1 MALTLGFTSMDQ
13 ATETALRAAF
23 SDANTRLN
31 GLFTLA
37 STDAADYVVID
48 MDSMYGPMGWLRLH
62 AAGKQ
67 VIGLTSA
74 ARTQADFRIG
84 RPFDTDSMMELLRQ
98 LAASAGV
105 DVDVQEPAGTSSAP
119 GPVPVVEAAAVE
131 VDPAPSAAVPEAA
144 PAPEAQASEPGAGAT
159 AAADLEIPEAADAPM
174 PEEEALEPEPAQ
186 EAAQALDDQGP
197 AGSEPESTDETD
209 EPAAGAADE
218 PPPPPRD
225 PMFVDWMAPGALQG
239 RLRYC
244 RGDGPALWIDADARQ
259 YHGPPHLKP
268 LVECLQGTVTEAD
281 FETVDGDAWEAGSS
295 AAGEAQPLSRLQWLG
310 GLLAGNGELLPG
322 NDPEGR
328 YRLTRWPQTEREFPR
343 HFRIATAMMKGPAT
357 LAEIAEASNSPLAE
371 VADFTNANLA
381 TGFAE
386 FVPEPEPEPEAPAR
400 STGFFRR
407 LRGRT

>member
-23 SDANTRLN
+23 KDANSRLN
-31 GLFTLA
+31 GHFTLA

-84 RPFDTDSMMELLRQ
+84 RPFDTEAMVEMLRQ
-98 LAASAGV
+98 VAASAGV
-105 DVDVQEPAGTSSAP
+105 DLGAEPTTAAPDADTARSAKHAEKADAP
-119 GPVPVVEAAAVE
+119 AAAAEAASADAPAVTEPEQAPQPVSEPAAVE
-131 VDPAPSAAVPEAA
+131 AGSSTPDAVA
-144 PAPEAQASEPGAGAT
+144 PAAEQPSTEQEDAAFVAETAS
-159 AAADLEIPEAADAPM
+159 DAMSESRP
-174 PEEEALEPEPAQ
+174 EPE
-186 EAAQALDDQGP
+186 
-197 AGSEPESTDETD
+197 
-209 EPAAGAADE
+209 DE
-218 PPPPPRD
+218 PPAPPRD
-225 PMFVDWMAPGALQG
+225 PVLADWLQPGELSG
-239 RLRYC
+239 RLHFRHP
-244 RGDGPALWIDADARQ
+244 DGPELWIDADARV
-259 YHGPPHLKP
+259 YHGPQQLKP
-268 LVECLQGTVTEAD
+268 LAPLFEGTVTEAD
-281 FETVDGDAWEAGSS
+281 FEPVDDEAWAAGSA

-310 GLLAGNGELLPG
+310 GLLAGKGELLPG
-322 NDPEGR
+322 NDPDGR

-357 LAEIAEASNSPLAE
+357 LAEIAEASNSPLAD

-386 FVPEPEPEPEAPAR
+386 FVPAPQPEPEAPPKAA
-400 STGFFRR
+400 GFFSR

>member
-23 SDANTRLN
+23 QDANSRLN

-37 STDAADYVVID
+37 SSDAADYVVID

-84 RPFDTDSMMELLRQ
+84 RPFDTDAMVEVLRQ
-98 LAASAGV
+98 LAAREGV
-105 DVDVQEPAGTSSAP
+105 DPDAGTAAARVAE
-119 GPVPVVEAAAVE
+119 GPVADADPQGAVT
-131 VDPAPSAAVPEAA
+131 APE
-144 PAPEAQASEPGAGAT
+144 PEAQAGTEPAGGEPGA
-159 AAADLEIPEAADAPM
+159 AAAKPAVVPLALKDPQPEPEHPDPAASAGIPADASA
-174 PEEEALEPEPAQ
+174 EISSDAGQQEADPGTEDTGVPAAQADPEPEP
-186 EAAQALDDQGP
+186 P
-197 AGSEPESTDETD
+197 A
-209 EPAAGAADE
+209 
-218 PPPPPRD
+218 PPRE
-225 PMFVDWMAPGALQG
+225 PVFADWLKPGALSG
-239 RLRYC
+239 RFRFR
-244 RGDGPALWIDADARQ
+244 RGMAPELWIDADARQ
-259 YHGPPHLKP
+259 YHGPAQLKP
-268 LVECLQGTVTEAD
+268 LAPHFEGTVAETD
-281 FETVDGDAWEAGSS
+281 FEPVEDEAWAAGSA

-310 GLLAGNGELLPG
+310 GLLAGKGELLPG
-322 NDPEGR
+322 HDPQGR

-357 LAEIAEASNSPLAE
+357 LEEVAEASKSPLAD
-371 VADFTNANLA
+371 VADFTNANLV

-400 STGFFRR
+400 PGGFFSR
-407 LRGRT
+407 LRGRS

>member
-23 SDANTRLN
+23 SDANAKLQ
-31 GLFTLA
+31 GLFSLA
-37 STDAADYVVID
+37 SSDAADYVIID

-84 RPFDTDSMMELLRQ
+84 RPFDTGSMMEVLQ
-98 LAASAGV
+98 QVAASEGV
-105 DVDVQEPAGTSSAP
+105 EARAATTATVPLVPAATADAVDAPPAAPSGLAPAPEPVTEEPAGKAPEAPEASNPQSGEAP
-119 GPVPVVEAAAVE
+119 G
-131 VDPAPSAAVPEAA
+131 SAADAAA
-144 PAPEAQASEPGAGAT
+144 PAPAAT
-159 AAADLEIPEAADAPM
+159 GEAADGGDDPAAHGPG
-174 PEEEALEPEPAQ
+174 PDPEPET
-186 EAAQALDDQGP
+186 AL
-197 AGSEPESTDETD
+197 
-209 EPAAGAADE
+209 
-218 PPPPPRD
+218 PPRD
-225 PMFVDWMAPGALQG
+225 PMFVDWMMPGALRG
-239 RLRYC
+239 RLRYR
-244 RGDGPALWIDADARQ
+244 RGNGPALWIDADARQ
-259 YHGPPHLKP
+259 YHGPQQLKP
-268 LVECLQGTVTEAD
+268 LVEGLRGTVTEAD
-281 FETVDGDAWEAGSS
+281 FEPVDDATWAEGSA

-328 YRLTRWPQTEREFPR
+328 YRLTRWPQTEREYPR

-357 LAEIAEASNSPLAE
+357 LAEIAEASGSPLAE
-371 VADFTNANLA
+371 VVDFANANLA

-400 STGFFRR
+400 PTGFFRR

>member
-23 SDANTRLN
+23 EDANSRLN
-31 GLFTLA
+31 GHFTLA
-37 STDAADYVVID
+37 SSDDADYVIID

-84 RPFDTDSMMELLRQ
+84 RPFDTEALVGMLRQ
-98 LAASAGV
+98 VASSAGV
-105 DVDVQEPAGTSSAP
+105 DLDRGPAAKPAPPAVPDATPSGPKPREADAGAVAAGQASPQAPAGAGPEATPQPARGPAEVVARP
-119 GPVPVVEAAAVE
+119 GTPAAVE
-131 VDPAPSAAVPEAA
+131 PDGEGSSAEAGEPAVATETPPAV
-144 PAPEAQASEPGAGAT
+144 APEPK
-159 AAADLEIPEAADAPM
+159 P
-174 PEEEALEPEPAQ
+174 
-186 EAAQALDDQGP
+186 
-197 AGSEPESTDETD
+197 
-209 EPAAGAADE
+209 E
-218 PPPPPRD
+218 PPPPPRE
-225 PMFVDWMAPGALQG
+225 PVLADWLQPGELSG
-239 RLRYC
+239 RRRLR
-244 RGDGPALWIDADARQ
+244 RGNGPALWIDADART
-259 YHGPPHLKP
+259 YHGPQQLKP
-268 LVECLQGTVTEAD
+268 LAPCFEGTVTETD
-281 FETVDGDAWEAGSS
+281 FERVDDETWAVGTA

-328 YRLTRWPQTEREFPR
+328 YRLTRWPQTEREYPR

-357 LAEIAEASNSPLAE
+357 LAEIAEASNSPLAD

-386 FVPEPEPEPEAPAR
+386 FVPEPQPEPEAPPKAA
-400 STGFFRR
+400 GFFSR